1 MVGDYGVAA
10 AQTCQPER
18 HAALDREISIRQ
30 RRRNNS
36 GSKKSGSEARR
47 ARQIPARSF
56 ASRGARYKPFPHGG
70 GWCWEVPPSGVHED
84 APSWQE
90 DFVLRSSVE
99 GSCACQRH
107 FDPLVGEVNVG
118 ILEVSAESALS
129 FIRRRRDRGI
139 VFRRFRQCDVLV
151 IDEVS

>member
-1 MVGDYGVAA
+1 MMDESVQMSLVHFIATRRPNRNGWDKEVFALKKAWRSSPLEVSICNTPCRPCFKTMVGDYGVAA

-70 GWCWEVPPSGVHED
+70 RL
-84 APSWQE
+84 
-90 DFVLRSSVE
+90 VL
-99 GSCACQRH
+99 GSPT
-107 FDPLVGEVNVG
+107 FWNT
-118 ILEVSAESALS
+118 
-129 FIRRRRDRGI
+129 
-139 VFRRFRQCDVLV
+139 
-151 IDEVS
+151 